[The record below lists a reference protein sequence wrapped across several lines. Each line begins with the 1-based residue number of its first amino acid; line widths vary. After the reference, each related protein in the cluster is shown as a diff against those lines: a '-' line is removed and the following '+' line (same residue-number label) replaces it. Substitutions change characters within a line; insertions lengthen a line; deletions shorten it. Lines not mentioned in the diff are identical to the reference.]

1 MENETKPKRKKK
13 DINSAESP
21 TPKSQPSQP
30 SKPIKAKATAAKS
43 KPKGKAKAKSGASAC
58 QPKKVKKVHGKKAK
72 TQKQESQNASKSK
85 NVDKKEM
92 TKAEKKRKVDAK
104 KNKPVPP
111 EEAED
116 VETPATEYY
125 ALYGP
130 EHAEDGPEHAED
142 VTRKRKPP
150 VQVPLDAIAG
160 DGLVTPSSRRRAVGK
175 PSDQGATQPAPTSP
189 KAPSAH
195 DSQDTVWPFGRN
207 KCKLLQ
213 HMSHVQYISYYIIIY
228 TCLKGWTMK
237 WNAPSRAPLHI
248 L

>member
-1 MENETKPKRKKK
+1 
-13 DINSAESP
+13 
-21 TPKSQPSQP
+21 
-30 SKPIKAKATAAKS
+30 
-43 KPKGKAKAKSGASAC
+43 
-58 QPKKVKKVHGKKAK
+58 
-72 TQKQESQNASKSK
+72 
-85 NVDKKEM
+85 M

-104 KNKPVPP
+104 KNKSVPP

-160 DGLVTPSSRRRAVGK
+160 DGLVTPSRRRAVGK

-195 DSQDTVWPFGRN
+195 DSQDTVWPFGCN

-228 TCLKGWTMK
+228 TCLKG
-237 WNAPSRAPLHI
+237 
-248 L
+248 